1 MSDLLPFEN
10 TLSRHVRRTLVLAW
24 PMILTRVGIVAM
36 SAIDVIVLGRA
47 GADQLADL
55 VLGQAVYDSMIG
67 MTIGLLLGVPVL
79 VARETGAGND
89 AASGAIWARGLVF
102 RLVLGLALC
111 AVLQFA
117 YPVFIAAGQDPEL
130 ARRAARV
137 TAILGL
143 ALPGI
148 ATYYVSAAWLE
159 ALHQPGA
166 ALFAVL
172 LANLSNLALNIV
184 FVFGWGP
191 FPAMGAHGV
200 CQTSCPPISCS
211 VSDFR
216 GAVFALWVDPDVSG
230 GLPVARFS

>member
-1 MSDLLPFEN
+1 MPNQAPFEN

-89 AASGAIWARGLVF
+89 AASGAIWARGLLF
-102 RLVLGLALC
+102 GLVLGLALC

-117 YPVFIAAGQDPEL
+117 YRPSRSLMIW
-130 ARRAARV
+130 R
-137 TAILGL
+137 
-143 ALPGI
+143 
-148 ATYYVSAAWLE
+148 
-159 ALHQPGA
+159 
-166 ALFAVL
+166 
-172 LANLSNLALNIV
+172 
-184 FVFGWGP
+184 
-191 FPAMGAHGV
+191 
-200 CQTSCPPISCS
+200 
-211 VSDFR
+211 
-216 GAVFALWVDPDVSG
+216 SG
-230 GLPVARFS
+230 SGRS